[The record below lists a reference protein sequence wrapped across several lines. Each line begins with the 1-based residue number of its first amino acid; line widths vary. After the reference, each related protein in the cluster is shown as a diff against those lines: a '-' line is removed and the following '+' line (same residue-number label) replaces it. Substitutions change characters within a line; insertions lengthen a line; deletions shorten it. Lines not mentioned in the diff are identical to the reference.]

1 MPRLSLVPQNQ
12 RFFDLF
18 EEDAKNALAG
28 ARQLRELL
36 DNYGQVQ
43 RLVKKL
49 EALEHEGDRITHDL
63 FAELNK
69 TFVTPID
76 REDIQTLASVMDSI
90 MDMIEAVGDTM
101 VMYDVTEPTP
111 EAKLFADI
119 IIDCVEQVC
128 QAIGLLRSR
137 RDLRQILVHCVE
149 INRLENEA
157 DEVRRDVLS
166 RLFRE
171 EKDVIQLIKWREI
184 YEILERTTD
193 VCEDAA
199 DVLQSIVVKHA

>member
-119 IIDCVEQVC
+119 IIDCVEQVY

>member
-184 YEILERTTD
+184 YEILERTTID
-193 VCEDAA
+193 CRTPRT
-199 DVLQSIVVKHA
+199 SCSRSW